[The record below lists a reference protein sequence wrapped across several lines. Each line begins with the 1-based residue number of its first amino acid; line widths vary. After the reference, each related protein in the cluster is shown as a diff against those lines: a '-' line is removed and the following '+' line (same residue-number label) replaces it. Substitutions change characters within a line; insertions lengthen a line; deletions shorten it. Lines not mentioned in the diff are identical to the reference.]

1 MEREG
6 DDLRGDFGREARER
20 LRGQRHERLPM
31 GLLVRREAA
40 GRGDLAQVGVFGVGR
55 DRSARIAG
63 GYNSIITED
72 GYVRDKLQIYDIQA
86 RTWRMGAR
94 IPERLI
100 IHDIRGLAV
109 DGKFLVFQYG
119 DTSWRMFVYDPLMD
133 SWTVESELPW
143 RQYFIMPPPC
153 IHNGRLVVFTRDG
166 AFERATDGSWSSSEY
181 ECDDLQGLSGIRFV
195 CKSVLLG

>member
-1 MEREG
+1 M
-6 DDLRGDFGREARER
+6 RGDLGREAHES
-20 LRGQRHERLPM
+20 LRSQRVERLPM

-40 GRGDLAQVGVFGVGR
+40 GRGDFAQVGVVGVGR
-55 DRSARIAG
+55 DR
-63 GYNSIITED
+63 
-72 GYVRDKLQIYDIQA
+72 
-86 RTWRMGAR
+86 GAR
-94 IPERLI
+94 GEEQRVNAAFSVTQSPCQ
-100 IHDIRGLAV
+100 RG
-109 DGKFLVFQYG
+109 
-119 DTSWRMFVYDPLMD
+119 SWRMFVYDPLMD